1 MVCTL
6 HALARKMQLL
16 YLDVRMFISQ
26 SRTFLSY
33 MFVGLIFSESCP
45 EFCSSG
51 SGIVRAWAKR
61 NDVRGFSVDQS
72 LDTDLLQSN
81 SVDQYQYSFVGPLS
95 MHKGC
100 DRAFHMY
107 EERKYSKSS
116 QGLPP
121 NSGFS
126 YDNTNIGYRG
136 KVTKAKY
143 THFSIEM

>member
-1 MVCTL
+1 M
-6 HALARKMQLL
+6 
-16 YLDVRMFISQ
+16 LDY
-26 SRTFLSY
+26 FL
-33 MFVGLIFSESCP
+33 ESCP
-45 EFCSSG
+45 EFGSSG

-143 THFSIEM
+143 THFSIDM